1 MSASRSTAPCCHFDM
16 TDWRWQCLVRIAVS
30 MFTRLSMDV
39 VILPTDQCKA
49 LAPSRLHSSRAR
61 GCHSFLGLPI
71 DECLQ
76 CASKAGLRVVHVRPM
91 LPRPKNLL
99 PPAQRQGTPW
109 NNAGLC
115 SFPTKRCQ
123 LSRFRM
129 GSSER
134 NEVLLGDND
143 VSISESM
150 KAQEMPRLT
159 RSNMAGQ
166 DNNHRLYHSVSVLC
180 HVFPASWKQVTHHL
194 ARRLCTSG
202 LFWYRVSRNMLTTLR
217 ALPSLEVGNV

>member
-1 MSASRSTAPCCHFDM
+1 M
-16 TDWRWQCLVRIAVS
+16 TDWRGQCLVRIAVS

-49 LAPSRLHSSRAR
+49 LAPSRLPSSRAR
-61 GCHSFLGLPI
+61 GCHSVPGLPI

-76 CASKAGLRVVHVRPM
+76 CALKAGSRGSACQADAYP
-91 LPRPKNLL
+91 PKK
-99 PPAQRQGTPW
+99 PSPACSTSRHTLEQCR
-109 NNAGLC
+109 LC
-115 SFPTKRCQ
+115 NSPTKRCQ

-129 GSSER
+129 GSSGR

-166 DNNHRLYHSVSVLC
+166 DNNHRLYHSVPVLC
-180 HVFPASWKQVTHHL
+180 HDFPASWKQVTHHL